1 MPKLKHSDYFIEPRV
16 EELAIKESFEPGFC
30 SHVKDF
36 VVGHQ
41 RYGRIKFFG
50 ETDVRQLDV
59 NSHIV
64 FRNHEVILSMDENKK
79 LPVGQGLNKPA
90 EITLCNIKCFDKA
103 GNQHING
110 PKVDK
115 YREKLMK
122 KAAEQGAEFVSY
134 DPVQGEWK
142 FRVKHF

>member
-1 MPKLKHSDYFIEPRV
+1 
-16 EELAIKESFEPGFC
+16 
-30 SHVKDF
+30 
-36 VVGHQ
+36 
-41 RYGRIKFFG
+41 
-50 ETDVRQLDV
+50 
-59 NSHIV
+59 
-64 FRNHEVILSMDENKK
+64 MDENKK

-122 KAAEQGAEFVSY
+122 KAAEQVIWLKPLILS
-134 DPVQGEWK
+134 QT
-142 FRVKHF
+142 